1 MRIVCPSIVKLE
13 PGMSEYFECTKVG
26 LEFLNQTKNVFR
38 AEEIVRATPEQV
50 FEVFE
55 DAHAWTVWAM
65 PIQRVEWTSPKPF
78 GVGTTRTVSMM
89 GGMDGYEEFVAWERG
104 KRMAFT
110 FVGCSKDA
118 TEKFL
123 EDYRVTDLGD
133 GRCKVEWYMA
143 MEPRGFSQNLM
154 WMTRPIMRLANRRM
168 FRKFKV
174 YTENYA
180 ASAEVSASSTS

>member
-1 MRIVCPSIVKLE
+1 M
-13 PGMSEYFECTKVG
+13 GDYFACTPVG
-26 LEFLNQTKNVFR
+26 LEFLEQTKNLFR
-38 AEEIVRATPEQV
+38 AEEIVKASPETI

-65 PIQRVEWTSPKPF
+65 PIQKVEWTSPRPY
-78 GVGTTRTVSMM
+78 GIGTTRSVHMM
-89 GGMDGYEEFVAWERG
+89 GDMIGYEEFIAWEPG

-133 GRCKVEWYMA
+133 GSCRVEWYMA
-143 MEPRGFSQNLM
+143 MDTRGFSRHLM
-154 WMTRPIMRLANRRM
+154 WMTRPLLRLANRRM
-168 FRKFKV
+168 FKKFRE

-180 ASAEVSASSTS
+180 AQARRAAA